1 MKVESLLALFHV
13 TSPALPI
20 GAYAY
25 SSGLESLVSL
35 NFVKNSADLKKWLN
49 AQLETSFSYLDL
61 PLLIRLYQSSTKPND
76 FIKWEQL
83 LLASRE
89 TKELKTQE
97 MQLAQSFTNIF
108 KQLAPNPPFFSTY
121 LGGLAHWYQ
130 YHSIPESALLIAYCW
145 SFVENQTAAASKLLC
160 IGQSELQRILF
171 GMYSP
176 IISACELAKSVE
188 EAELGASMPSLSFA
202 SSLHET
208 QFARMFIS

>member
-1 MKVESLLALFHV
+1 MKVESLLALLHV

-35 NFVKNSADLKKWLN
+35 NFVKNGVDLKKWLN

-61 PLLIRLYQSSTKPND
+61 PLLIRLYQSANKPNE
-76 FIKWEQL
+76 FIKWEQF

-97 MQLAQSFTNIF
+97 AQLAQSFANIF
-108 KQLAPNPPFFSTY
+108 KQLTNDPPYFSTY
-121 LGGLAHWYQ
+121 LGGLAHWYK
-130 YHSIPESALLIAYCW
+130 YHCIPESALLIAYCW
-145 SFVENQTAAASKLLC
+145 SFVESQTAAASKLLS

-171 GMYSP
+171 DLYSP
-176 IISACELAKSVE
+176 IINACELARIVE
-188 EAELGASMPSLSFA
+188 ETELGASMPSLSVA

-208 QFARMFIS
+208 QFARMFRS